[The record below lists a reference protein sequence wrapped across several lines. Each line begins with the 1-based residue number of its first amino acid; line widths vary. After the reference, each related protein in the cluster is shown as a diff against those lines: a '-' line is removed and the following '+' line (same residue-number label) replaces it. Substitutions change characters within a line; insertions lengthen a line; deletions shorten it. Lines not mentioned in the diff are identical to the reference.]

1 MFELLLLTSKESV
14 ILLITSFTVKFT
26 ELPWIL
32 LLFYF
37 AVVAAAVVVVV
48 VVIKVIGRKI
58 SQKFQINLIQ
68 KIKRYVDYIFVFFKK
83 PENMLV
89 KKHKNIKLS
98 IDTIIN
104 GFDTI
109 INGSFYFLNIKIRK
123 ALYKRFCGYQGIP
136 LI

>member
-14 ILLITSFTVKFT
+14 VLLITSFTVKFT

-32 LLFYF
+32 LSFYF
-37 AVVAAAVVVVV
+37 AVVAVAVVVV
-48 VVIKVIGRKI
+48 VVIKVIGPKI
-58 SQKFQINLIQ
+58 SQKFQINLLQ

-83 PENMLV
+83 SENMLV

-104 GFDTI
+104 G
-109 INGSFYFLNIKIRK
+109 SLYFLNIKIRK
-123 ALYKRFCGYQGIP
+123 ALYKRFCGYQGIH
-136 LI
+136 